1 MGATDLAPYLS
12 QIKRDADAAFIIV
25 VAASALRF
33 PAQYRDAGL
42 TGRLPVIGGGVIVV
56 GSDPPPLREGGLGK
70 GPPPLLHP
78 PLVTPAHPPVLYQVR
93 NQIRQGPSHI
103 L

>member
-1 MGATDLAPYLS
+1 MGATGLAPYLS

-42 TGRLPVIGGGVIVV
+42 TGRLPVIGGAGIGDEAGLPTFGGQVPRNV
-56 GSDPPPLREGGLGK
+56 PPPHYHVPLANPPH
-70 GPPPLLHP
+70 PPPPGRLPQKLTQLQP
-78 PLVTPAHPPVLYQVR
+78 P
-93 NQIRQGPSHI
+93 
-103 L
+103 